1 MDIHV
6 RISMYG
12 SPYRDTH
19 IWIFIDGYAYMYSLP
34 LMTLTRLGDTRPM
47 DADGGD
53 GVGADVGAHVSATS
67 DKSSIP
73 QLSAMLF
80 WCSHDSVDRV
90 NMYLMSTLLVLTFQA
105 ERSCE
110 NVVP

>member
-1 MDIHV
+1 MGGGGW
-6 RISMYG
+6 G
-12 SPYRDTH
+12 S
-19 IWIFIDGYAYMYSLP
+19 
-34 LMTLTRLGDTRPM
+34 
-47 DADGGD
+47 GGLVGGGGGGVAGGE